1 MHVQGVFA
9 CRFLIAVVAMR
20 TLSGQAFSAC
30 SRLSEIREIP
40 MSELRMHASLLSA
53 LCFRR
58 GLPRCVVLYGVLE
71 RRDPLKRQRLLTA
84 AGFR

>member
-1 MHVQGVFA
+1 MYVQGVFA
-9 CRFLIAVVAMR
+9 CRFLIAAVAMR

-30 SRLSEIREIP
+30 SRLSEIQEIP
-40 MSELRMHASLLSA
+40 MSELRMHASSLSA

-58 GLPRCVVLYGVLE
+58 GLPLCRPYGAPE
-71 RRDPLKRQRLLTA
+71 RSLKRQRLLTA